1 MSNISEVS
9 EKKPINLGNIVIVA
23 MTLNSLLVGFVPQQ
37 ISAYI
42 MLLLCAVML
51 FIDELYLALPLV
63 IFYNQWYGTVFGVS
77 VQRFFSLMIMVLFL
91 VKLGKEK
98 KITLKYLAPF
108 IIYLLYSVFVIT
120 QYNTTRA
127 IFSVVD
133 IVCCIFIVSMYLN
146 KDIDKLKRFF
156 IVYALTGI
164 AAIITGMLNQ
174 NIMAYGNLNRFM
186 ATFED
191 PNYMSF
197 FYTIA
202 IFSIMSLKIFKP
214 WLRAIVVVV
223 FSAAIIASASV
234 TGIIVNVMLWLI
246 YVTLVQKI
254 NIKTF
259 VALIVV
265 FVLIFG
271 IYKIGLNSSDD
282 TMLGQMSGRIEEKIQ
297 ELNEGNVSDAT
308 TGRSQLMRE
317 NFEYF
322 LKQPFWKKL
331 VGGTPVNTHYISYD
345 VERAAHNEYVDLL
358 INVGVIGT
366 GILLWFFFKQYISYL
381 KKYLKNRDKHYLT
394 LFMIK
399 CVWVAYA
406 FSLTVFMDYRFM
418 FVFFM

>member
-23 MTLNSLLVGFVPQQ
+23 MTLNSLLVGFLPQQ

-42 MLLLCAVML
+42 MLLLCSVML

-98 KITLKYLAPF
+98 KVTLKYLAPF

-156 IVYALTGI
+156 TVYALTGI

-234 TGIIVNVMLWLI
+234 TGIVVNVMLWLI